1 MENLK
6 WTCKWISPKTGLDI
20 RARVTYYELVRPQ
33 KQAHAHKCT
42 HRLLSSGNALFQLA
56 IKLKYSPNAHET
68 SSQCSP
74 VVTSEHGSTRSLHA
88 CV

>member
-1 MENLK
+1 MEKIK
-6 WTCKWISPKTGLDI
+6 WTCKWISPNTGLDI
-20 RARVTYYELVRPQ
+20 RARVTYYELVWPQ
-33 KQAHAHKCT
+33 KQVHAHKCI
-42 HRLLSSGNALFQLA
+42 HRLLSYGNVLIQLA

-74 VVTSEHGSTRSLHA
+74 VVTSEHGSMRWLHV